1 MSKKLLLASLVSML
15 LTGCNQES
23 IELGGGT
30 STKPETI
37 PPTDIIPPEPAVPGG
52 ELPDIGVPDPIISGY
67 LSLDGINHFDKSV
80 ECNNQP
86 ANAFEFSQ
94 NEMVMC
100 EFDGLVLATFT
111 DVFSNNSPLGRGLGG
126 KQLLFDKADEFKDN
140 ENKLENVK
148 TLINSMAMIHH
159 NQISFDLSS
168 GEQLQFNDL
177 FANQIDISKEEF
189 KKLVLEKTNDSLA
202 DKLPSTHIPNI
213 KPEITISDEPGF
225 VSVNAEESLQYIPE
239 EIILTKAVLLNSF
252 EKPVEGVAYFSA
264 SGRGKTNNLGEFE
277 FVWGE
282 AVSFGIDTFE
292 LGSVRG
298 NKTVFKLTDLGEDQ
312 KGRNVEALIQRY
324 SDDSSTHLKLLDKA
338 EEIFALYPN
347 VINEIISL
355 SLNDENVELNVGGV
369 TDGKP
374 NTVTIP
380 AGFKKQF
387 ALGEASEID
396 KAICGQPCDASVF
409 NDFYN
414 ARNIASEMGTI
425 QADINKLWGV
435 DKNWAPVERFHVFH
449 DSTNFYGS
457 TGSAR
462 GQAAVNIANTAFPV
476 MMARNDNNY
485 WLKFGDKKAWDEK
498 GLAYITEAP
507 SKVTPD
513 NVGASTATFNLPF
526 VSIGELGKGKVM
538 IMGNARYNS
547 VLVCPNGY
555 SWNGSVN
562 AEGKCDIT
570 SDSDD
575 MKHFFQNTLRYLTN
589 KTIAEE
595 INVGTN
601 ISHVYFKRH
610 GHVIGS
616 SASYKLDPAFNARVE
631 QVSSFDGINP
641 KAMPLLLIN
650 AYEYLGNGIGSY
662 ELPIGADTNKPK
674 LTTEDITSL
683 IEYVTKGGNV
693 LVMETINEN
702 NSIGPIAR
710 LFDSAGLAFGMN
722 NSVVS
727 NGNGPSGGYPDR
739 VRSHREYGSW
749 VIERYATV
757 SEGVGEL
764 PKLPYTIN
772 DKGEVVWDFILNN
785 KPDDKPNLEVARWS
799 EINEQGEPISHLA
812 FISEADH
819 FEKNDKNQWITDKN
833 GNPIINQVSLDAAK
847 SRIFEQFKVD
857 DKFSYQECKDP
868 IYHYEINCLEYRP
881 GNGIPLTGGM
891 YVPAHTELNL
901 GAEEAKAMVKAAN
914 LGTNI
919 ESLYQHERYF
929 RTEGKEGERLNSV
942 DLNRIYQN
950 MTVWLW
956 NDLDYRYESEA
967 DDELGFERFTQFLN
981 CYTKDTAQGNPTCP
995 TDLKETLD
1003 RLKMVYGSNEGV
1015 YQGQMNPS
1023 YPLNYMEKPLTRLML
1038 GRSFW
1043 DYDIKVDIR
1052 EFPGEPSGSQGGKT
1066 LTLDMGN
1073 YSAAWYA
1080 GNRQPTGQW
1089 AVAHQPFTVSVSGND
1104 HPVTFSIAL
1113 HDDLTG
1119 REKHELSLKRPPR
1132 MTKSFT
1138 LDTGSH
1144 EFTVPYGGLIYVQGG
1159 GAKDVVIKLSNTV
1172 DAPLYDIKNGWV
1184 NSINSPAPIGE
1195 VVSKSFV
1202 YTAPRSNL
1210 HAESYKGDIDIFANE
1225 LDIFAEDLN
1234 DFYARNEDVSG
1245 SKNRKVTDV
1254 TMPNNRHHF
1263 VNDVAI
1269 SIGAA
1274 HSGYPVMND
1283 SFNVKSRNLSSTPLN
1298 DWLLWHEVGH
1308 NAAEAP
1314 FNVAGATEVV
1324 NNILALYMQD
1334 KYLGTMTRVSND
1346 IRLAPQFIDLEN
1358 GHAWGAGGAGERL
1371 VMFAQLKEWAETEF
1385 DISNWYE
1392 GTVPAYYE
1400 TSITGMKGWNLFK
1413 LMHRLTRNESELDLK
1428 LNGINYCYGQNLE
1441 KSDALMLCASYAA
1454 QTDLTAFFSAW
1465 NPGVVAQILPGQDKP
1480 IYEGGVSQ
1488 LGKTAVSNLNLP
1500 VPQRDP
1506 LKISEV
1512 TVRSL

>member
-1 MSKKLLLASLVSML
+1 MSKKLLLASLISMAL
-15 LTGCNQES
+15 AGCNQES
-23 IELGGGT
+23 IEIGGSGPGTGPDTGGGGT
-30 STKPETI
+30 PE
-37 PPTDIIPPEPAVPGG
+37 VKY
-52 ELPDIGVPDPIISGY
+52 IGI
-67 LSLDGINHFDKSV
+67 LSLDGVNAFGKSV
-80 ECNNQP
+80 KCNDQP
-86 ANAFEFSQ
+86 ASGFEFVASEHISCYVDDLQIATYAEGSIKLATKTLDTKYLQLALADEYKDSPIKQSNIITLIQNMAVTRNSQIDFDFTSLERARFERLLNDIEMEPGAFEQ
-94 NEMVMC
+94 KVINETA
-100 EFDGLVLATFT
+100 G
-111 DVFSNNSPLGRGLGG
+111 
-126 KQLLFDKADEFKDN
+126 
-140 ENKLENVK
+140 
-148 TLINSMAMIHH
+148 
-159 NQISFDLSS
+159 
-168 GEQLQFNDL
+168 
-177 FANQIDISKEEF
+177 
-189 KKLVLEKTNDSLA
+189 SLA
-202 DKLPSTHIPNI
+202 DKVPSTHIPNI
-213 KPEITISDEPGF
+213 KPEITVSENPSF
-225 VSVNAEESLQYIPE
+225 VSVNAEKSLQYTPKE
-239 EIILTKAVLLNSF
+239 TILTKAVLQDSSG
-252 EKPVEGVAYFSA
+252 KPVEGIAYFSA
-264 SGRGKTNNLGEFE
+264 SGRGKTNERGEFE

-298 NKTVFKLTDLGEDQ
+298 NKTVFKVTDLGEEQ
-312 KGRNVEALIQRY
+312 RGRNAEALIERY
-324 SDDSSTHLKLLDKA
+324 RDPLSSHLKLSEKTEA
-338 EEIFALYPN
+338 VFAQYPN
-347 VINEIISL
+347 VINEVISL
-355 SLNDENVELNVGGV
+355 SLNDKDAELNLGGS
-369 TDGKP
+369 TDGQPATGIKP
-374 NTVTIP
+374 
-380 AGFKKQF
+380 AEFKTQF
-387 ALGEASEID
+387 ALGQAFEID
-396 KAICGQPCDASVF
+396 NAICGQPCDADVF
-409 NDFYN
+409 DYTHNT
-414 ARNIASEMGTI
+414 RNVAAEMGSI

-435 DKNWAPVERFHVFH
+435 TQGWEPVERFHVFH

-457 TGSAR
+457 TGHAR

-507 SKVTPD
+507 STVIPD

-538 IMGNARYNS
+538 VMGNARYNS

-562 AEGKCDIT
+562 AEGQCSVT
-570 SDSDD
+570 TDSDD
-575 MKHFFQNTLRYLTN
+575 MTHFFQNTLRYLTN
-589 KTIAEE
+589 STTADQIH
-595 INVGTN
+595 VGTN
-601 ISHVYFKRH
+601 IPHVYFKRH
-610 GHVIGS
+610 GQVIGS
-616 SASYKLDPAFNARVE
+616 SAPYQLAPVFNAMTE
-631 QVSSFDGINP
+631 QLSSFDNIDP
-641 KAMPLLLIN
+641 ESVPLLLIN
-650 AYEYLGNGIGSY
+650 AYEYVGNDVNNAY
-662 ELPIGADTNKPK
+662 QLPMSADLNKPK
-674 LTTEDITSL
+674 LSVDDITAL
-683 IEYVTKGGNV
+683 IEYVTKGGSV

-702 NSIGPIAR
+702 NNIGPIAR

-739 VRSHREYGSW
+739 VRSHQEYGSW
-749 VIERYATV
+749 VIESYAAV
-757 SEGVGEL
+757 SEGAGAA
-764 PKLPYTIN
+764 PKLPYTIKE
-772 DKGEVVWDFILNN
+772 DGSVVWDFILNN
-785 KPDDKPNLEVARWS
+785 KPDDKPELEVISWNEMNDKG
-799 EINEQGEPISHLA
+799 EIEKQLA
-812 FISEADH
+812 FINEADH
-819 FEKNDKNQWITDKN
+819 FEKNEKNEWIIGSN
-833 GNPIINQVSLDAAK
+833 GLPVINQASLNTAK
-847 SRIFEQFKVD
+847 NRILEQFKVNG
-857 DKFSYQECKDP
+857 KFSYQECTNSA
-868 IYHYEINCLEYRP
+868 YHYEINCLEYRP

-891 YVPAHTELNL
+891 YIPAYTELNL
-901 GAEEAKAMVKAAN
+901 GEAEAQAMVKAAN
-914 LGTNI
+914 LGVNI

-929 RTEGKEGERLNSV
+929 RTEGAEGVRLSSV
-942 DLNRIYQN
+942 DVNRIYQN

-956 NDLDYRYESEA
+956 NNLEYRYESSA

-981 CYTKDTAQGNPTCP
+981 CYTHDKAQGNTTCP
-995 TDLKETLD
+995 ADVKETLD
-1003 RLKMVYGSNEGV
+1003 RLNMVYGSE
-1015 YQGQMNPS
+1015 QGEYAGQINPS

-1052 EFPGEPSGSQGGKT
+1052 QFPGEPSGSQGDDT

-1089 AVAHQPFTVSVSGND
+1089 AVAHQPFTVSVFGNKQ
-1104 HPVTFSIAL
+1104 PVTFSIAL

-1138 LDTGSH
+1138 LDSGSH

-1159 GAKDVVIKLSNTV
+1159 GSKDVTITLSGTV
-1172 DAPLYDIKNGWV
+1172 DAPLYDVKKGWI
-1184 NSINSPAPIGE
+1184 NPINSPAPIGE
-1195 VVSKSFV
+1195 VVSNSFI
-1202 YTAPRSNL
+1202 YTAPKSNL
-1210 HAESYKGDIDIFANE
+1210 HADSYKGQLDVFANE
-1225 LDIFAEDLN
+1225 LDLFSEDLN
-1234 DFYARNEDVSG
+1234 DFYARNETASD

-1254 TMPNNRHHF
+1254 SMPNNRHHF

-1283 SFNVKSRNLSSTPLN
+1283 SFNVKSRNLSTTPLN

-1314 FNVAGATEVV
+1314 FNVTGATEVV

-1334 KYLGTMTRVSND
+1334 KHLGKMERVVND
-1346 IRLAPQFIDLEN
+1346 IQLMPEFIESEK
-1358 GHAWGAGGAGERL
+1358 GHVWGAGGAGERL

-1385 DISNWYE
+1385 DINNWYE
-1392 GTVPAYYE
+1392 GSVPAYYE

-1413 LMHRLTRNESELDLK
+1413 LMHRLTRNESEVGLK
-1428 LNGINYCYGQNLE
+1428 LKGSNSCYGQQLD

-1454 QTDLTAFFSAW
+1454 QTDLTEFFSAW

-1480 IYEGGVSQ
+1480 TYKGGVSQ
-1488 LGKTAVSNLNLP
+1488 LGKTAVSKLNLP

>member
-1 MSKKLLLASLVSML
+1 MSKKLLLASLISML
-15 LTGCNQES
+15 LAGCNQES
-23 IELGGGT
+23 IDIGSSRPEVDTGPGTGGGGT
-30 STKPETI
+30 PEVKYKGI
-37 PPTDIIPPEPAVPGG
+37 
-52 ELPDIGVPDPIISGY
+52 
-67 LSLDGINHFDKSV
+67 LSLDGVNVFGKSV
-80 ECNNQP
+80 KCNDQP
-86 ANAFEFSQ
+86 ASGFEFVASEHISCYVDDLQ
-94 NEMVMC
+94 IATYAA
-100 EFDGLVLATFT
+100 GSIKLATKT
-111 DVFSNNSPLGRGLGG
+111 LDTKYL
-126 KQLLFDKADEFKDN
+126 QLALADEYKDSL
-140 ENKLENVK
+140 NKKTNII
-148 TLINSMAMIHH
+148 TLIQNMAVTR
-159 NQISFDLSS
+159 N
-168 GEQLQFNDL
+168 
-177 FANQIDISKEEF
+177 NQIDFDFSLLERARFERLLKEIDTVSVDFEQ
-189 KKLVLEKTNDSLA
+189 KVINETSGSLA
-202 DKLPSTHIPNI
+202 DKVPSTHIPNI
-213 KPEITISDEPGF
+213 EPEITVSNKPGF
-225 VSVNAEESLQYIPE
+225 VSVNAEQSLQYIPK
-239 EIILTKAVLLNSF
+239 EIILTKAVLQDSSGN
-252 EKPVEGVAYFSA
+252 PVEGIAYFSA
-264 SGRGKTNNLGEFE
+264 SGHGKTNDLGEFE

-298 NKTVFKLTDLGEDQ
+298 NKTVFNIADFGEEQ
-312 KGRNVEALIQRY
+312 RGRNAEALIQRY
-324 SDDSSTHLKLLDKA
+324 SDPSSIHLKLLDKTEA
-338 EEIFALYPN
+338 VFSLYPN

-355 SLNDENVELNVGGV
+355 SLNDQNAELNVGGS

-374 NTVTIP
+374 NTVIIP
-380 AGFKKQF
+380 AEFKKQF
-387 ALGEASEID
+387 ALGQASEID
-396 KAICGQPCDASVF
+396 KAICGQSCDASVF
-409 NDFYN
+409 NKFNN
-414 ARNIASEMGTI
+414 ARSVASEMGTI

-507 SKVTPD
+507 STVTPD

-562 AEGKCDIT
+562 AEGQCSVT
-570 SDSDD
+570 TDSDD
-575 MKHFFQNTLRYLTN
+575 MAHFFQNTLRYLTN
-589 KTIAEE
+589 KTVAEK
-595 INVGTN
+595 ITVGTN
-601 ISHVYFKRH
+601 IPHVYFKRH
-610 GHVIGS
+610 GQVIGS
-616 SASYKLDPAFNARVE
+616 SAPYHLAPVFNATTDHL
-631 QVSSFDGINP
+631 SSFDNIDP
-641 KAMPLLLIN
+641 ESIPLLLIN
-650 AYEYLGNGIGSY
+650 AYEYVGNDVDNAY
-662 ELPIGADTNKPK
+662 QLPMSADLNKAK
-674 LTTEDITSL
+674 LSVEDITAL
-683 IEYVTKGGNV
+683 IEYVTKGGSV
-693 LVMETINEN
+693 LVMETLTEN
-702 NSIGPIAR
+702 NNIGPIAR

-727 NGNGPSGGYPDR
+727 NGNGLSGGYPDR

-749 VIERYATV
+749 VIERYAAV
-757 SEGVGEL
+757 SEGAGAA

-772 DKGEVVWDFILNN
+772 ADGSVVWDYILNN
-785 KPDDKPNLEVARWS
+785 KPDDKPNLEVVSWNEVNDKG
-799 EINEQGEPISHLA
+799 EIEKQVA
-812 FISEADH
+812 FINEADH
-819 FEKNDKNQWITDKN
+819 FEKNDKNEWITDSN
-833 GNPIINQVSLDAAK
+833 GEPVINQISLNAAK
-847 SRIFEQFKVD
+847 NRILEQFKVNG
-857 DKFSYQECKDP
+857 KFSYQECTNSA
-868 IYHYEINCLEYRP
+868 YHYEINCLEYRP

-891 YVPAHTELNL
+891 YVPAYTELNL
-901 GAEEAKAMVKAAN
+901 GDAEAKAMVKAAN
-914 LGTNI
+914 LGSNI

-929 RTEGKEGERLNSV
+929 RTEGLEGERLNSV

-956 NDLDYRYESEA
+956 NDLDYRYESEV

-981 CYTKDTAQGNPTCP
+981 CYTNDAAQGNTICP
-995 TDLKETLD
+995 VDLKETLD
-1003 RLKMVYGSNEGV
+1003 RLKMVYGSDKDV
-1015 YQGQMNPS
+1015 YAGQMNPS

-1043 DYDIKVDIR
+1043 DYDVKVDIR
-1052 EFPGEPSGSQGGKT
+1052 QFPGEPSSSQGGTT
-1066 LTLDMGN
+1066 LTLDMGD

-1089 AVAHQPFTVSVSGND
+1089 AVAHQPFTVSVSDNEQ
-1104 HPVTFSIAL
+1104 PVTFSIAL

-1138 LDTGSH
+1138 LDSGSH
-1144 EFTVPYGGLIYVQGG
+1144 KFTVPYGGLIYVQGG
-1159 GAKDVVIKLSNTV
+1159 GSKDVTITLSNTV
-1172 DAPLYDIKNGWV
+1172 DAPLYDVKKGWI
-1184 NSINSPAPIGE
+1184 NPINSPAPIGE
-1195 VVSKSFV
+1195 VVSNSFV
-1202 YTAPRSNL
+1202 YTAPKLNL
-1210 HAESYKGDIDIFANE
+1210 NAERYEGQLDVFANE
-1225 LDIFAEDLN
+1225 LDIFSEDLN

-1245 SKNRKVTDV
+1245 SKNRKVTDA

-1283 SFNVKSRNLSSTPLN
+1283 SFNVQGRNLSTTPLN

-1334 KYLGTMTRVSND
+1334 KYLGKMERVVND
-1346 IRLAPQFIDLEN
+1346 IQLMPEFIEAEK
-1358 GHAWGAGGAGERL
+1358 GHVWGAGGAGERL

-1385 DISNWYE
+1385 DINDWYE
-1392 GTVPAYYE
+1392 GGVPAYYE

-1413 LMHRLTRNESELDLK
+1413 LMHRLTRNKSELN
-1428 LNGINYCYGQNLE
+1428 LNGINYCYGQDLE

-1454 QTDLTAFFSAW
+1454 QTDLTEFFSAW

-1500 VPQRDP
+1500 MPQRDP

>member
-1 MSKKLLLASLVSML
+1 MSKKLLLASLISML
-15 LTGCNQES
+15 LAGCNDGE
-23 IELGGGT
+23 IEFGDRAVV
-30 STKPETI
+30 SSDS
-37 PPTDIIPPEPAVPGG
+37 DIEAAIPGG
-52 ELPDIGVPDPIISGY
+52 ELPDTSQPDPSFLGY
-67 LSLDGINHFDKSV
+67 LSLDGVNKFGKSI
-80 ECNNQP
+80 ECNGQP

-94 NEMVMC
+94 KDTVTC
-100 EFDGLVLATFT
+100 TFDGLTLAIFT
-111 DVFSNNSPLGRGLGG
+111 DIFTDKSRAGEALTQN
-126 KQLLFDKADEFKDN
+126 KLLLEKADNFKN
-140 ENKLENVK
+140 QSSNYLNNAKA
-148 TLINSMAMIHH
+148 LINKMAVIRD
-159 NQISFDLSS
+159 NQIEFELSS
-168 GEQLQFNDL
+168 ADQLQFHHL
-177 FANQIDISKEEF
+177 FNNQLDVNKEAFSE
-189 KKLVLEKTNDSLA
+189 LLAEKENGGLA
-202 DKLPSTHIPNI
+202 DKVPSTHIPNVE
-213 KPEITISDEPGF
+213 PEITVSSNPNF
-225 VSVNAEESLQYIPE
+225 VSVNAEASLEYTPKE
-239 EIILTKAVLLNSF
+239 TILSKATLQDSF
-252 EKPVEGVAYFSA
+252 GEPVEGIAYFSA

-298 NKTVFKLTDLGEDQ
+298 NKTVFKLTDLGEEQ
-312 KGRNVEALIQRY
+312 RGRNVEALIQRY
-324 SDDSSTHLKLLDKA
+324 DDGSSAHLKVSDKTEA
-338 EEIFALYPN
+338 VFALYPN

-355 SLNDENVELNVGGV
+355 SLNDENVELNVGGS

-380 AGFKKQF
+380 AEFKKQF
-387 ALGEASEID
+387 SLGQAFEID
-396 KAICGQPCDASVF
+396 KAICGQSCDASVF
-409 NDFYN
+409 NQFNN
-414 ARNIASEMGTI
+414 ARNVASEMGTI

-435 DKNWAPVERFHVFH
+435 DKNWAPVDRFHVFH

-485 WLKFGDKKAWDEK
+485 WLAFGEKKAWDERS
-498 GLAYITEAP
+498 LAYITEAP
-507 SKVTPD
+507 STVTPD
-513 NVGASTATFNLPF
+513 HVGSDTATFNLPF
-526 VSIGELGKGKVM
+526 VSIGELGKGKIM
-538 IMGNARYNS
+538 IMGNSRYNS

-555 SWNGSVN
+555 SWNGSIN
-562 AEGKCDIT
+562 AEGQCGVT
-570 SDSDD
+570 SDSND
-575 MKHFFQNTLRYLTN
+575 MKHFFQNTIRYLTN
-589 KTIAEE
+589 RTAKEH
-595 INVGTN
+595 INIGTN
-601 ISHVYFKRH
+601 IPYVYFKRH
-610 GHVIGS
+610 GQVIGN
-616 SASYKLDPAFNARVE
+616 SAAYTLDSAFNATTE
-631 QVSSFDGINP
+631 QVSSFEGIDP
-641 KAMPLLLIN
+641 DTMPLLLIN
-650 AYEYLGNGIGSY
+650 AYEYSGDGIGAY
-662 ELPIGADTNKPK
+662 GLPMGADVNKPK
-674 LTTEDITSL
+674 LTIEDITAL
-683 IEYVTKGGNV
+683 IEYVTKGGSV
-693 LVMETINEN
+693 LVMETISGN
-702 NSIGPIAR
+702 NNIGPIAR

-722 NSVVS
+722 DSVVS

-739 VRSHREYGSW
+739 VRSHREHGSW
-749 VIERYATV
+749 VIERYAAV
-757 SEGVGEL
+757 SGGAGVQ

-785 KPDDKPNLEVARWS
+785 KPDDKPALEVVRWS
-799 EINEQGEPISHLA
+799 KINEQGESSTHLA
-812 FISEADH
+812 FINEVDH
-819 FEKNDKNQWITDKN
+819 FEKNENGQWIVDSQ
-833 GNPIINQVSLDAAK
+833 GNPTVNDASLTIAK
-847 SRIFEQFKVD
+847 NRILEQFKVNGEFTY
-857 DKFSYQECKDP
+857 KECTNVE
-868 IYHYEINCLEYRP
+868 YHYEVGCLEYRP
-881 GNGIPLTGGM
+881 GNGILVTGGM
-891 YVPAHTELNL
+891 YVPAYTELNL
-901 GAEEAKAMVKAAN
+901 GDAEAKAMVDAAN
-914 LGTNI
+914 LGSNI

-956 NDLDYRYESEA
+956 NDLDYRYESKA

-981 CYTKDTAQGNPTCP
+981 CYTNDTAQGNTTCP
-995 TDLKETLD
+995 VDLKETLD
-1003 RLKMVYGSNEGV
+1003 RLKMVYGSDKGL
-1015 YQGQMNPS
+1015 YAGQMNPS

-1043 DYDIKVDIR
+1043 DYNIKVDIR
-1052 EFPGEPSGSQGGKT
+1052 QFPGEPSGTQGGKT
-1066 LTLDMGN
+1066 LTLDMVN

-1089 AVAHQPFTVSVSGND
+1089 AVAHQQFTASVSGND
-1104 HPVTFSIAL
+1104 QPVTFSIAL

-1138 LDTGSH
+1138 LNAGSH
-1144 EFTVPYGGLIYVQGG
+1144 KFTVPYGGLIYVQGG
-1159 GAKDVVIKLSNTV
+1159 GSEEVTITLSNTV
-1172 DAPLYDIKNGWV
+1172 DAPLYDVTNGWV
-1184 NSINSPAPIGE
+1184 NPITSPAPIGE
-1195 VVSKSFV
+1195 VVSDSFV
-1202 YTAPRSNL
+1202 YTAAKSNL
-1210 HAESYKGDIDIFANE
+1210 NAERYKGQLDVFANE
-1225 LDIFAEDLN
+1225 LDMFAADLN
-1234 DFYARNEDVSG
+1234 DFYARDEDVSG

-1283 SFNVKSRNLSSTPLN
+1283 SFNVQSRNLSTTPLN

-1314 FNVAGATEVV
+1314 FNVNGATEVV

-1334 KYLGTMTRVSND
+1334 KYLGKMERVSGD
-1346 IRLAPQFIDLEN
+1346 IRLAPQFIDLEKD
-1358 GHAWGAGGAGERL
+1358 HAWGAGGAGERL

-1400 TSITGMKGWNLFK
+1400 TSTTGMKGWNLFK
-1413 LMHRLTRNESELDLK
+1413 LMHRLTRNESELGLN
-1428 LNGINYCYGQNLE
+1428 LNGINYCYGQKLE

-1465 NPGVVAQILPGQDKP
+1465 NPGVVAQILPGQEQP
-1480 IYEGGVSQ
+1480 IYEGGISEF
-1488 LGKTAVSNLNLP
+1488 GKDKVRDLKLP
-1500 VPQRDP
+1500 SPQRDP

>member
-1 MSKKLLLASLVSML
+1 
-15 LTGCNQES
+15 
-23 IELGGGT
+23 
-30 STKPETI
+30 
-37 PPTDIIPPEPAVPGG
+37 
-52 ELPDIGVPDPIISGY
+52 
-67 LSLDGINHFDKSV
+67 
-80 ECNNQP
+80 
-86 ANAFEFSQ
+86 
-94 NEMVMC
+94 
-100 EFDGLVLATFT
+100 
-111 DVFSNNSPLGRGLGG
+111 
-126 KQLLFDKADEFKDN
+126 
-140 ENKLENVK
+140 
-148 TLINSMAMIHH
+148 
-159 NQISFDLSS
+159 
-168 GEQLQFNDL
+168 
-177 FANQIDISKEEF
+177 
-189 KKLVLEKTNDSLA
+189 
-202 DKLPSTHIPNI
+202 
-213 KPEITISDEPGF
+213 
-225 VSVNAEESLQYIPE
+225 
-239 EIILTKAVLLNSF
+239 
-252 EKPVEGVAYFSA
+252 
-264 SGRGKTNNLGEFE
+264 
-277 FVWGE
+277 
-282 AVSFGIDTFE
+282 
-292 LGSVRG
+292 
-298 NKTVFKLTDLGEDQ
+298 
-312 KGRNVEALIQRY
+312 
-324 SDDSSTHLKLLDKA
+324 
-338 EEIFALYPN
+338 
-347 VINEIISL
+347 
-355 SLNDENVELNVGGV
+355 
-369 TDGKP
+369 
-374 NTVTIP
+374 
-380 AGFKKQF
+380 
-387 ALGEASEID
+387 
-396 KAICGQPCDASVF
+396 
-409 NDFYN
+409 
-414 ARNIASEMGTI
+414 MGTI

-435 DKNWAPVERFHVFH
+435 DKNWAPVKRFHVFH

-457 TGSAR
+457 TGNAR

-562 AEGKCDIT
+562 AEGKCVIT

-575 MKHFFQNTLRYLTN
+575 MKHFFKNTLRYLTN

-601 ISHVYFKRH
+601 ISHVYFKGH

-616 SASYKLDPAFNARVE
+616 SASYKLDPAFNATVE
-631 QVSSFDGINP
+631 QVSSFDSIDP

-662 ELPIGADTNKPK
+662 ELPTGADTNKPK

-702 NSIGPIAR
+702 NNIGPIAR

-727 NGNGPSGGYPDR
+727 NGNGPNGGYPDR
-739 VRSHREYGSW
+739 TRSHREYGSW
-749 VIERYATV
+749 VIERYAAV
-757 SEGVGEL
+757 SEGAGAA
-764 PKLPYTIN
+764 PKLPYTIKE
-772 DKGEVVWDFILNN
+772 DGSVVWDFILNN
-785 KPDDKPNLEVARWS
+785 KPDDKPKLEVVSWNEMNDKG
-799 EINEQGEPISHLA
+799 EIEKQVA
-812 FISEADH
+812 FINEADH
-819 FEKNDKNQWITDKN
+819 FEKNENGQWIVDSQ
-833 GNPIINQVSLDAAK
+833 GNPVVNDASLAIAK
-847 SRIFEQFKVD
+847 NTILEQFKV
-857 DKFSYQECKDP
+857 KGEFTYQECRNAV
-868 IYHYEINCLEYRP
+868 YHYEINCLEYRP
-881 GNGIPLTGGM
+881 GNGIPVTGEM
-891 YVPAHTELNL
+891 YVPAYTELNL
-901 GAEEAKAMVKAAN
+901 GDAEAKAMVKAAN
-914 LGTNI
+914 LGSNI

-929 RTEGKEGERLNSV
+929 RTEGVEGERLNSV

-967 DDELGFERFTQFLN
+967 DDELGFELFTQFLN
-981 CYTKDTAQGNPTCP
+981 CYTNDAAQGNTTCP
-995 TDLKETLD
+995 TGLKETLD
-1003 RLKMVYGSNEGV
+1003 RLNMVYGSGKGS
-1015 YQGQMNPS
+1015 YAGQMNPS

-1052 EFPGEPSGSQGGKT
+1052 QFPGEAFGSKGGDT

-1089 AVAHQPFTVSVSGND
+1089 AVAHQPFTVAVTGNEQ
-1104 HPVTFSIAL
+1104 PVTFSIAL

-1119 REKHELSLKRPPR
+1119 RDKHELSLKRPPR

-1138 LDTGSH
+1138 LDSGSNT
-1144 EFTVPYGGLIYVQGG
+1144 FTVPYGGLIYVQGG
-1159 GAKDVVIKLSNTV
+1159 GSKNVTITLSNTV
-1172 DAPLYDIKNGWV
+1172 DAPFYDVKKNGWV
-1184 NSINSPAPIGE
+1184 NSIDSPAPIGE
-1195 VVSKSFV
+1195 VVSNSFV
-1202 YTAPRSNL
+1202 YTAPKSNL
-1210 HAESYKGDIDIFANE
+1210 HADRYNGKLVDFASE
-1225 LDIFAEDLN
+1225 LDTFSEDLN
-1234 DFYARNEDVSG
+1234 DFYARNEVISG

-1283 SFNVKSRNLSSTPLN
+1283 SFNVESRNLSSTPLN

-1334 KYLGTMTRVSND
+1334 KHLGTMTRVSSD
-1346 IRLAPQFIDLEN
+1346 IRLVPQFIDLEK

-1385 DISNWYE
+1385 DISKWYE

-1413 LMHRLTRNESELDLK
+1413 LMHRLTRNESELGLK
-1428 LNGINYCYGQNLE
+1428 LNGINYCYGQKLE

-1454 QTDLTAFFSAW
+1454 QTDLTEFFSAW

-1480 IYEGGVSQ
+1480 KYEGGVSQ

-1500 VPQRDP
+1500 IPQRDP